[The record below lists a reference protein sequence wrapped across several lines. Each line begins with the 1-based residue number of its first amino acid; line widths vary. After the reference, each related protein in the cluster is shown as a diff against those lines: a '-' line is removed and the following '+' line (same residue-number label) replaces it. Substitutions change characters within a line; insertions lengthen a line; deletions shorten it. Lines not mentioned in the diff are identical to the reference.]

1 MTTQS
6 KALAVFAHP
15 DDADYGCSGSFARWG
30 RRERQE
36 VAYVVC
42 TDGSKG
48 TEDRSLTSN
57 QLSELRKREQRAAA
71 EVLGLSEVVF
81 LDHPDGGLEPSLEL
95 RRDITRQ
102 IRRLRPEIV
111 VTTFPVRDLIN
122 VALPNYIG
130 HPDHH
135 AAGEATLSAVF
146 PSARDHLAFPELLE
160 EGLEPWAVSEV
171 WIMGPGAKP
180 NMYNPLT
187 QEDVDRSIEAL
198 MKHESQI
205 ADPERVEEFMRAR
218 RREDGPHC
226 GSEYAERFLRFALS

>member
-1 MTTQS
+1 MATRT

-15 DDADYGCSGSFARWG
+15 DDAEYGCSGSFARWG
-30 RRERQE
+30 RRERLE
-36 VAYVVC
+36 VSYVVC

-48 TEDRSLTSN
+48 TEDRSLTGA

-111 VTTFPVRDLIN
+111 VTTTPVRDLVNIGI
-122 VALPNYIG
+122 PNYIG
-130 HPDHH
+130 HPDHY

-146 PSARDHLAFPELLE
+146 PAARDHLAFPELLE
-160 EGLEPWAVSEV
+160 EGLEPWAVAEV
-171 WIMGPGAKP
+171 WLMGPGATA
-180 NMYNPLT
+180 NMYHPLT
-187 QEDVDRSIEAL
+187 QADVDLSIAAL
-198 MKHESQI
+198 MKHASQI

-226 GSEYAERFLRFALS
+226 GSEYAERFQRFALN